1 MQAVLNGQIGEVEH
15 KIAELDAI
23 RDGLK
28 RGLLGLREEELE
40 LEDERKQSCIP
51 SLPPFR
57 SNQVLTSLLHITVEG
72 IRERIQH
79 VDERTKGHTV
89 ATSSRRRRGPAF
101 LPSEHD
107 DLPNGVAFM
116 TLTGHVAPISAL
128 DFSEPY
134 GIAVTASLDESV
146 RLWDLTTGDEMGYL
160 RGHRGPVK
168 VLQVES
174 SVCVTGGADGKIKIW
189 DLDVAESAPLGSPT
203 GINGGQP
210 TSLEQMLLGKEE
222 DPFFIGS
229 TGGAGLVN
237 GEGDGLMREDTTK
250 VEKEKEPAGPCT
262 KTLDG
267 HTKAVTSLYFD
278 GSCLVTGSSDSTLR
292 QWDMTTGQCVL
303 TMDILWAMQNPE
315 PFTAPAPRPS
325 YNTEK
330 DYGLGHNTPMS
341 SPRKSMRRETSGFMG
356 TTSPATTTYADG
368 SWEMYED
375 FVGGVQFWGYAL
387 ASGTGDGCV
396 RMWDS
401 KSIHMQKRCALVW
414 LLTARVDVC
423 SAYRPSSSDPCGPHR
438 PGHLRSVRRAAPRQW
453 KSGQVDQGEL
463 GSPASLGLPLWLTV
477 LPTTDLGPS
486 HWGHLG
492 HDSVR
497 APDHCPPVR
506 LAQDRRRGRREWR
519 TREST
524 CSLRSLTLSRVRPGR
539 SPPHRVRGYPGGR
552 GSWHD
557 AGYFRADRRALFVVC
572 LHRSS
577 TERRWSTRRSRST
590 GTTRRWR
597 GCGTWIGTWRREGE
611 TARSRSGRSS
621 RRKASR

>member
-1 MQAVLNGQIGEVEH
+1 MEVTEH
-15 KIAELDAI
+15 DTDLT
-23 RDGLK
+23 
-28 RGLLGLREEELE
+28 LLR
-40 LEDERKQSCIP
+40 CA
-51 SLPPFR
+51 
-57 SNQVLTSLLHITVEG
+57 VEG
-72 IRERIQH
+72 IRERIQT
-79 VDERTKGHTV
+79 VDERTQGRAV

-168 VLQVES
+168 VLQVEAS
-174 SVCVTGGADGKIKIW
+174 MCVTGGSDGQIKIW

-203 GINGGQP
+203 GANGGQP

-222 DPFFIGS
+222 DPFFVGS
-229 TGGAGLVN
+229 HGGAGLVN
-237 GEGDGLMREDTTK
+237 GEGDGLMREDPVK
-250 VEKEKEPAGPCT
+250 VEKEKEPAGPCV

-315 PFTAPAPRPS
+315 PFSAPAPRPS

-330 DYGLGHNTPMS
+330 DYGLGYSTPMS

-401 KSIHMQKRCALVW
+401 KLASCGLY
-414 LLTARVDVC
+414 LEL
-423 SAYRPSSSDPCGPHR
+423 SDC
-438 PGHLRSVRRAAPRQW
+438 
-453 KSGQVDQGEL
+453 
-463 GSPASLGLPLWLTV
+463 
-477 LPTTDLGPS
+477 
-486 HWGHLG
+486 
-492 HDSVR
+492 
-497 APDHCPPVR
+497 
-506 LAQDRRRGRREWR
+506 
-519 TREST
+519 
-524 CSLRSLTLSRVRPGR
+524 
-539 SPPHRVRGYPGGR
+539 
-552 GSWHD
+552 
-557 AGYFRADRRALFVVC
+557 
-572 LHRSS
+572 
-577 TERRWSTRRSRST
+577 
-590 GTTRRWR
+590 
-597 GCGTWIGTWRREGE
+597 
-611 TARSRSGRSS
+611 
-621 RRKASR
+621 

>member
-1 MQAVLNGQIGEVEH
+1 M
-15 KIAELDAI
+15 
-23 RDGLK
+23 
-28 RGLLGLREEELE
+28 
-40 LEDERKQSCIP
+40 
-51 SLPPFR
+51 
-57 SNQVLTSLLHITVEG
+57 
-72 IRERIQH
+72 
-79 VDERTKGHTV
+79 

-174 SVCVTGGADGKIKIW
+174 SVCVTGGSDGKIKIW
-189 DLDVAESAPLGSPT
+189 DLDVAESAPLGSPA
-203 GINGGQP
+203 GVNGGQP

-222 DPFFIGS
+222 DPFFVGS

-237 GEGDGLMREDTTK
+237 GESDGLMREDPAK
-250 VEKEKEPAGPCT
+250 VDKEKEPSGPCI

-267 HTKAVTSLYFD
+267 HTKAVTSLYFEN
-278 GSCLVTGSSDSTLR
+278 SCLVTGSSDSTLR

-315 PFTAPAPRPS
+315 PYTAPAPRPS

-330 DYGLGHNTPMS
+330 DYGLGSYSTPMS

-401 KSIHMQKRCALVW
+401 KPTRSCDSRLERSRSDACCSS
-414 LLTARVDVC
+414 R
-423 SAYRPSSSDPCGPHR
+423 SAYRPGPPHARWPHWSGHVR
-438 PGHLRSVRRAAPRQW
+438 PVRRAPPR
-453 KSGQVDQGEL
+453 
-463 GSPASLGLPLWLTV
+463 
-477 LPTTDLGPS
+477 
-486 HWGHLG
+486 
-492 HDSVR
+492 
-497 APDHCPPVR
+497 
-506 LAQDRRRGRREWR
+506 
-519 TREST
+519 
-524 CSLRSLTLSRVRPGR
+524 
-539 SPPHRVRGYPGGR
+539 
-552 GSWHD
+552 
-557 AGYFRADRRALFVVC
+557 
-572 LHRSS
+572 
-577 TERRWSTRRSRST
+577 
-590 GTTRRWR
+590 
-597 GCGTWIGTWRREGE
+597 
-611 TARSRSGRSS
+611 
-621 RRKASR
+621 